1 MSLIHVVL
9 DVGRISPFSKNFG
22 VSTTCLIFI
31 SGHHAVGILSSSF
44 GYLSRLDFTPN
55 TCLSSIGPILKIGAG
70 FNFDNEI
77 ESSMNKDIL
86 LEIMGGIFSTY
97 SYLQVSQFYV
107 NYHNFRC
114 PKT

>member
-1 MSLIHVVL
+1 MTSAGSHPSPKILGSLRHAL
-9 DVGRISPFSKNFG
+9 SSF
-22 VSTTCLIFI
+22 

-44 GYLSRLDFTPN
+44 VYLSRLDFTLN
-55 TCLSSIGPILKIGAG
+55 TCPSSIGAILKIGAG

-86 LEIMGGIFSTY
+86 LEIMGGIFSTH